1 MTCQECGYDAGFCVC
16 MMARGVG
23 LVPRDYLE
31 LEQWAAAWWMTAYA
45 ERVRVNPRVAF
56 ATKTDNS

>member
-1 MTCQECGYDAGFCVC
+1 